1 VVYSITNKSGEAMR
15 RSLLAAA
22 LVALAAALGP
32 SISLAC
38 DNPRQMDGFKTCAD
52 VAKAEQEGALVVY
65 ATDPEAA
72 SEAVL
77 AKFHVAFPK
86 INTTYLRLQG
96 GALYAKL
103 LSERQAHAYL
113 ADVLQPS
120 DMSFAFDFQKRGGYM
135 SYVSPEMA
143 AYKLEYK
150 SKPEGDWTWGAL
162 VIAGIAYNPNLVSA
176 AEAPK
181 TWLDAMN
188 PKWGDAISVK
198 VSNSGLQHVEWYV
211 LRQLYGNDFW
221 QKLAPLKP
229 HAFDSYVQQ
238 FDRLVN
244 GQDKVA
250 LTAQYSGYLILKAKG
265 APVEFVYPPDGLV
278 ATAEPWGLIKEAPHP
293 EAAKLYLDW
302 FLGVPGQTAGAQALY
317 YNSLRPDVPPPP
329 GGVNASQ
336 FKLLFP
342 QDWHDFEQ
350 THTQFVREWDKIAGL
365 R

>member
-1 VVYSITNKSGEAMR
+1 MR
-15 RSLLAAA
+15 RLSFIILLAT
-22 LVALAAALGP
+22 LAMLLATPAM
-32 SISLAC
+32 LAC
-38 DNPRQMDGFKTCAD
+38 DKPEQLDGFKTCAD

-72 SEAVL
+72 TEAVL
-77 AKFHVAFPK
+77 AKFRAAFPK
-86 INTTYLRLQG
+86 IKPTYLRLQG

-103 LSERQAHAYL
+103 MSERQGHAYL
-113 ADVLQPS
+113 TDVLQPS
-120 DMSFAFDFQKRGGYM
+120 DMGFALDFQKRGGYM
-135 SYVSPEMA
+135 PYVSPEMA
-143 AYKLEYK
+143 AYKPEYK
-150 SKPEGDWTWGAL
+150 SKPEGNWTWGAL
-162 VIAGIAYNPNLVSA
+162 VIAAIAYNPKLVTA

-181 TWLDAMN
+181 TWLEAMD
-188 PKWGDAISVK
+188 PKWSEAISVK

-250 LTAQYSGYLILKAKG
+250 LTAQYSGYLILKGKG

-278 ATAEPWGLIKEAPHP
+278 ATAEPWGVIKEAPHP
-293 EAAKLYLDW
+293 EAAKLFLDW
-302 FLGVPGQTAGAQALY
+302 FLGVPGQTANAQALF
-317 YNSLRPDVPPPP
+317 YNSLRADVPPPP
-329 GGVNASQ
+329 GGVNASE

-342 QDWHDFEQ
+342 QDWADFEQ
-350 THTQFVREWDKIAGL
+350 THTQFVREWDKLTGL